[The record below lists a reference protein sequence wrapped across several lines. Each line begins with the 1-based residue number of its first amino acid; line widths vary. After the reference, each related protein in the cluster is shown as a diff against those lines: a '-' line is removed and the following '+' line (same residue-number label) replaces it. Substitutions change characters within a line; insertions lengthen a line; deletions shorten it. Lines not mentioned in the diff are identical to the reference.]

1 MKQRGCIATGRRYL
15 GNYWADR
22 LRFSIRMRLTCH
34 LKAMAW
40 VPTLKNGGNKIFRFY
55 IDVTQFNR
63 VSDQKVGGSAG
74 FDENLHC
81 WACPLV
87 GLTTV
92 DMSIRSYDMT

>member
-40 VPTLKNGGNKIFRFY
+40 VPTLKNGGNKILPFY
-55 IDVTQFNR
+55 IHVTQFNR
-63 VSDQKVGGSAG
+63 VL
-74 FDENLHC
+74 FRR
-81 WACPLV
+81 LV
-87 GLTTV
+87 GAQVLAKICAAEIV
-92 DMSIRSYDMT
+92 L